1 MSSQTHDSRIELQV
15 TWSLVFGIR
24 ALLLLLLTE
33 QVFFPPQTAS
43 CTNFTPLLSSG
54 AFASWSPHSLQEE
67 ASPGQE
73 LTASWQFSKGMLPFI
88 SRGNCS
94 RPPIWARN
102 IWQRCY
108 ILQIFWC
115 FKSNIGS
122 LNGQNLSFKIQLLL
136 YIFCLL
142 MEPTW
147 HRTGWEQNSVFCS
160 WPMRVFAKWRSN
172 GQWA

>member
-1 MSSQTHDSRIELQV
+1 M
-15 TWSLVFGIR
+15 F
-24 ALLLLLLTE
+24 LLLLIE
-33 QVFFPPQTAS
+33 QTFLFPTNSFMHQFHSTAFF
-43 CTNFTPLLSSG
+43 
-54 AFASWSPHSLQEE
+54 WSICKLEPHSLQEE

-73 LTASWQFSKGMLPFI
+73 LTASWQFPRGMLPFI
-88 SRGNCS
+88 SRGNFS

-102 IWQRCY
+102 TWQRCY

-122 LNGQNLSFKIQLLL
+122 LNRQNLSFKISVLL

-142 MEPTW
+142 METTW

-160 WPMRVFAKWRSN
+160 WPMGVFAKWRSN